1 MFDKFCDYMYYLLTS
16 PLKKIEKSINQWYI
30 LFKVLGKRFDDAM
43 ESIYYAREQTMVATC
58 DPVMLPVH
66 AADRNL
72 TRYSGESEESFRKRI
87 SSYTEIVKLGGTDLG
102 VLLAA
107 KSLGYE
113 NVEIV
118 NAKELTKDENRWAEF
133 FVIIYMQADQ
143 VHPIG
148 FSILVQHVRKT
159 KEVGA
164 KDNYLFC
171 YQVENNNGIERA
183 VYRCL
188 YHHGIR
194 MKEKQKQRI
203 IYRIQNINRPTQK
216 ENITINHNVWRF
228 DGTYRFDGTKK
239 ANAYIREERL

>member
-16 PLKKIEKSINQWYI
+16 PLKKAEKTINQWYI

-43 ESIYYAREQTMVATC
+43 ESIYCAREQTMVATC

-72 TRYSGESEESFRKRI
+72 TRYQGEDEENFRKRI
-87 SSYTEIVKLGGTDLG
+87 SSYIEVLKLGGTDEG

-113 NVEIV
+113 NIEVV
-118 NAKELTKDENRWAEF
+118 KARELTGDEGRWAEF
-133 FVIIYMQADQ
+133 YVVIYMQADQ
-143 VHPIG
+143 DHPIG
-148 FSILVQHVRKT
+148 FSILVQHIRKI
-159 KEVGA
+159 KVVGA

-171 YQVENNNGIERA
+171 YQVKNNNGVERA
-183 VYRCL
+183 NYHCI
-188 YHHGIR
+188 YHHGITCS
-194 MKEKQKQRI
+194 EGQQQKV
-203 IYRIQNINRPTQK
+203 IYRIQSTNKNMQKQNIA
-216 ENITINHNVWRF
+216 IHHNVWRF

-239 ANAYIREERL
+239 ANAYIREEKL